1 MNRPSSHPVSRRSRV
16 RRLGLLALAALV
28 LAVPTPARAGWDDFE
43 FGQRLIEKGYLEYA
57 KRVFE
62 TILNDEKR
70 PQQERDRA
78 RYGMALLGKA
88 DAVTAVNNPAL
99 PWSEATNKLD
109 AAIDSIDAFVKK
121 FPDDP
126 QADKARFETAGMQQW
141 FVEQASDLSSDA
153 ERLAARGTKAGD
165 VLEGA
170 TRYADRAIQT
180 YKWLSTNA
188 KLENDRALANYYLAV
203 MGYYK
208 ALTAPKCSTTQLDGL
223 KQAQKI
229 LEDYAFDNDG
239 KLTQVFAQDFQGQ
252 ALWAVG
258 DCLSG
263 KEQWQTYQKAM
274 SMFIACASTEDQGDD
289 HRKVIALGYYHIG
302 RLANA
307 VAKTDEVVDNPTV
320 TEREVRELLKEARR
334 HLGDLERRAGQSRL
348 DRMDFGLRAMVQWGL
363 VEWRLGA
370 GDEAI
375 RILNK
380 ASELATANGL
390 THVAAMANAAL
401 ARVARGSA
409 GGDPAVLF
417 KIAENGRASGKF
429 DDAIAA
435 YRNVVK
441 SASSSAE
448 NLRKYVY
455 PSWVGMAQCYTAK
468 QLIIEAAAAYE
479 VLIDEEAAGRLTP
492 DKADA
497 ATKKLV
503 VEAYDNQRRLA
514 QEVFNRTG
522 DPADKRRRD
531 DITARVI
538 AQQPKWQ
545 GDGGAGSVSDL
556 AYRSARETFGE
567 ATKLKDDPKSPKDA
581 WQKLLRDARGL
592 FAKTAQ
598 QATSEYQ
605 DPAFV
610 YLVRVEIELE
620 AWDDAV
626 KAAAAARAAWATDAG
641 KRKIA
646 DNPNLATM
654 RRAQAAAND
663 YWEAR
668 AQVGAGRPDEAL
680 KLLDGFTARHPD
692 GGEYSKIALGL
703 RCDVLAEQGKVVEAE
718 AAYRDLLTQAPDY
731 PKIPSIVAKLA
742 KHYQDASK
750 EIQVKIDAVQ
760 TELIGTPE
768 DRAKGVRAQRIA
780 ADKEEIQ
787 LVGRVS
793 DLNQAVARLEAWFE
807 FIKNTPEAKF
817 GEDEK
822 KKKELELAAKLEE
835 QKKARAELA
844 AVRAKIEALA
854 KRAEELSAQ
863 RTALQIE
870 QVPSMR
876 RAAEL
881 YLQLDEALQKLDA
894 AGAGAKRRT
903 PEDVARLAY
912 RYYSLARNDPATK
925 TDLAASRDLFEQY
938 FAMPEVKA
946 LPENHANRRAYS
958 RVAGDVWYRLA
969 EQATGDDAKKAYQ
982 KALVY
987 LEPYAARNPA
997 NAKIVRLVLRAEVAV
1012 LRATDFK
1019 GQEWPVP
1026 VRKSETP
1033 AQFRED
1039 LKALSGDALPR
1050 YTNDGTQSDYE
1061 KAVTQFRNELAKKT
1075 DDELKSIVRS
1085 LKNAGFDA
1093 KFWGQHGVTDN
1104 EFLLSLARCYSRT
1117 GVADD
1122 AFGAVGSAR
1131 AVLEVPPQALADSG
1145 DWWEAQTILLETFVS
1160 MGERA
1165 ATASQGPGGDAAK
1178 ADAVRFLNSAAKTV
1192 SFNKAIYPRLGG
1204 SERHE
1209 RTLAEWE
1216 ALQDRAIRAG
1226 ATVGLSLK
1234 SEDLRKM
1241 PKEDAP
1247 PPAPAPEPA
1256 APTPPAPAGMDG
1268 K

>member
-409 GGDPAVLF
+409 GGDLADALQDRRERLRQRQVRRGDRRLPATWSSRVV
-417 KIAENGRASGKF
+417 ARTENL
-429 DDAIAA
+429 
-435 YRNVVK
+435 VK
-441 SASSSAE
+441 YYLSPGSAS
-448 NLRKYVY
+448 
-455 PSWVGMAQCYTAK
+455 AQCYGSRSCPSRPPPPTTSCRRGVP
-468 QLIIEAAAAYE
+468 AAASRRTSAE
-479 VLIDEEAAGRLTP
+479 DAIGRI
-492 DKADA
+492 
-497 ATKKLV
+497 V
-503 VEAYDNQRRLA
+503 VEA
-514 QEVFNRTG
+514 FNRTS
-522 DPADKRRRD
+522 AARSRRSSTARATRSTSAAATTF
-531 DITARVI
+531 TARVDR
-538 AQQPKWQ
+538 AAAEVAC
-545 GDGGAGSVSDL
+545 DGGGGQSGPRVRARPRDVQARRAS
-556 AYRSARETFGE
+556 ATTRSRPRTRGRSSFRTTRAVVRQDGE
-567 ATKLKDDPKSPKDA
+567 AGDQERVPGPRVGLPRA
-581 WQKLLRDARGL
+581 RRYRARGE
-592 FAKTAQ
+592 F
-598 QATSEYQ
+598 
-605 DPAFV
+605 
-610 YLVRVEIELE
+610 
-620 AWDDAV
+620 DAV
-626 KAAAAARAAWATDAG
+626 KAVDGRSRLLGDARGEGARSRATRSSRRCV
-641 KRKIA
+641 RK
-646 DNPNLATM
+646 
-654 RRAQAAAND
+654 
-663 YWEAR
+663 
-668 AQVGAGRPDEAL
+668 AQVAAVTYWKAAGRRPRAGRRRRRPDERPQGPRR
-680 KLLDGFTARHPD
+680 GFTCGHGD
-692 GGEYSKIALGL
+692 GGEYQQEALGL
-703 RCDVLAEQGKVVEAE
+703 RGRVLARAGQGRRGRGRVPRPPHPGA
-718 AAYRDLLTQAPDY
+718 RL
-731 PKIPSIVAKLA
+731 
-742 KHYQDASK
+742 
-750 EIQVKIDAVQ
+750 
-760 TELIGTPE
+760 PE
-768 DRAKGVRAQRIA
+768 DPVHRGEARQALPGRLEGDPGQADRRRPDGADRHPRQPRRRACAQRIA
-780 ADKEEIQ
+780 VDKEEIRPCRPR
-787 LVGRVS
+787 LRPEPGGRPS
-793 DLNQAVARLEAWFE
+793 RAVVIEVD
-807 FIKNTPEAKF
+807 KNTPEKEKF
-817 GEDEK
+817 GEAEK
-822 KKKELELAAKLEE
+822 KKKELVAEGEAA
-835 QKKARAELA
+835 RG
-844 AVRAKIEALA
+844 
-854 KRAEELSAQ
+854 AEEGARRLARSARRSRRSRSARRSCPRSARRCRSSRSRRCAAPPSCTCSSTRPSRSSTPPAPARSVRSAENVAQPRLPLLLPRAQ
-863 RTALQIE
+863 R
-870 QVPSMR
+870 SS
-876 RAAEL
+876 
-881 YLQLDEALQKLDA
+881 DK
-894 AGAGAKRRT
+894 
-903 PEDVARLAY
+903 PEDWR
-912 RYYSLARNDPATK
+912 RRGTS
-925 TDLAASRDLFEQY
+925 SRHGSR
-938 FAMPEVKA
+938 FAEVKA
-946 LPENHANRRAYS
+946 LPETTRTAAPHLQRRWARSTTASPSRHHGRRARS
-958 RVAGDVWYRLA
+958 LA
-969 EQATGDDAKKAYQ
+969 YENAVKHLQ
-982 KALVY
+982 
-987 LEPYAARNPA
+987 PYAARNPA
-997 NAKIVRLVLRAEVAV
+997 NGQDRPARAA
-1012 LRATDFK
+1012 RRGRRSWARRTPQ
-1019 GQEWPVP
+1019 GQ
-1026 VRKSETP
+1026 
-1033 AQFRED
+1033 D
-1039 LKALSGDALPR
+1039 
-1050 YTNDGTQSDYE
+1050 
-1061 KAVTQFRNELAKKT
+1061 
-1075 DDELKSIVRS
+1075 
-1085 LKNAGFDA
+1085 
-1093 KFWGQHGVTDN
+1093 
-1104 EFLLSLARCYSRT
+1104 LARCPC
-1117 GVADD
+1117 
-1122 AFGAVGSAR
+1122 AR
-1131 AVLEVPPQALADSG
+1131 
-1145 DWWEAQTILLETFVS
+1145 
-1160 MGERA
+1160 
-1165 ATASQGPGGDAAK
+1165 
-1178 ADAVRFLNSAAKTV
+1178 
-1192 SFNKAIYPRLGG
+1192 
-1204 SERHE
+1204 
-1209 RTLAEWE
+1209 
-1216 ALQDRAIRAG
+1216 
-1226 ATVGLSLK
+1226 
-1234 SEDLRKM
+1234 
-1241 PKEDAP
+1241 
-1247 PPAPAPEPA
+1247 
-1256 APTPPAPAGMDG
+1256 
-1268 K
+1268 

>member
-1 MNRPSSHPVSRRSRV
+1 MSVPSPLPVARRSRL
-16 RRLGLLALAALV
+16 RRLGLLALVALV
-28 LAVPTPARAGWDDFE
+28 WAVPAPVRAGWDDFE

-88 DAVTAVNNPAL
+88 DAVTAVNNPAVT
-99 PWSEATNKLD
+99 WADATNKLD

-141 FVEQASDLSSDA
+141 FVEQSSDLSADT
-153 ERLAARGTKAGD
+153 ERLAARGAKAAD
-165 VLEGA
+165 VLEAA
-170 TRYADRAIQT
+170 TRYADKAIQT
-180 YKWLSTNA
+180 YKWLAANA

-208 ALTAPKCSTTQLDGL
+208 ALTAPKCSSTQLDGL

-258 DCLSG
+258 DCMSG

-302 RLANA
+302 KLANG
-307 VAKTDEVVDNPTV
+307 VAKTDQVTDNPTV
-320 TEREVRELLKEARR
+320 TEREVRDLLREARR
-334 HLGDLERRAGQSRL
+334 HLGDLERRAAQSRL
-348 DRMDFGLRAMVQWGL
+348 DRMDFGLRAMVEWGL
-363 VEWRLGA
+363 VEWRLGS

-380 ASELATANGL
+380 ASESATSNGL
-390 THVAAMANAAL
+390 SHVAAMANAAL
-401 ARVARGSA
+401 TRVASGSA

-441 SASSSAE
+441 SASATPE

-455 PSWVGMAQCYTAK
+455 PSWIGMAQCYTAK

-522 DPADKRRRD
+522 DAADKRRRD

-545 GDGGAGSVSDL
+545 GEGAGSVSDL
-556 AYRSARETFGE
+556 AYRSARETFTE
-567 ATKLKDDPKSPKDA
+567 AMKLKEDPKSPKDS
-581 WQKLLRDARGL
+581 WQAMFRKARGL
-592 FAKTAQ
+592 FAETAKQ
-598 QATSEYQ
+598 PTSEYQ
-605 DPAFV
+605 DPALV

-626 KAAAAARAAWATDAG
+626 KAAAAARTAWATDAG

-646 DNPNLATM
+646 DNPTLATM

-680 KLLDGFTARHPD
+680 KLLEGFTARHPD
-692 GGEYSKIALGL
+692 GGDYGKIALGL
-703 RCDVLAEQGKVVEAE
+703 RCDVLADQGKVAEAE

-731 PKIPSIVAKLA
+731 PKIPSIVSKLA

-760 TELIGTPE
+760 VELLGTPE
-768 DRAKGVRAQRIA
+768 DRTKGVRAQRIA

-793 DLNQAVARLEAWFE
+793 DLNQAIARLEAWFE
-807 FIKNTPEAKF
+807 FIKGEDVKF
-817 GEDEK
+817 GEEEK
-822 KKKELELAAKLEE
+822 RKKEQELAAKLEE
-835 QKKARAELA
+835 RKKARAELA
-844 AVRAKIEALA
+844 TVRERIASLA
-854 KRAEELSAQ
+854 KRADELTAQ

-894 AGAGAKRRT
+894 GGAGPKRRT

-925 TDLAASRDLFEQY
+925 TDLAMARDLFEQY

-958 RVAGDVWYRLA
+958 RVAGDVWYRIA
-969 EQATGDDAKKAYQ
+969 EQASGDDAKKAYQ

-1033 AQFRED
+1033 AQFKDD

-1050 YTNDGTQSDYE
+1050 YTSDALQSDYE
-1061 KAVTQFRNELAKKT
+1061 KAVNQFKNELTKKS
-1075 DDELKSIVRS
+1075 DDELKSIVKS

-1117 GVADD
+1117 GLADD

-1145 DWWEAQTILLETFVS
+1145 DWWEAQTILLETYVS

-1165 ATASQGPGGDAAK
+1165 ATAAQGPGGDAAK
-1178 ADAVRFLNSAAKTV
+1178 ADAVRFLNSAAKTI
-1192 SFNKAIYPRLGG
+1192 SFNKAIYPKIGG
-1204 SERHE
+1204 AERHE
-1209 RTLAEWE
+1209 KTLAEWE
-1216 ALQDRAIRAG
+1216 ALQDRTIRAG
-1226 ATVGLSLK
+1226 STVGLTVK
-1234 SEDLRKM
+1234 PEDLRKM

-1247 PPAPAPEPA
+1247 PAEPAPAPA
-1256 APTPPAPAGMDG
+1256 AAPAPAGMDG